1 MNHPLS
7 QTIQKEKTA
16 SYSSSIAHLLDEC
29 RRMELLLQLFFK
41 KRKQD
46 PSSDNPYPGLFL
58 SDKEVNDLF
67 SKAPDGSTP
76 FGEIEELLEE
86 FQRLSEEISLKKK
99 GSMENGTYLSLLVLQ
114 NTFRLSPFETDILL
128 LCLLPELQ
136 KKYEK
141 IYGYLQDDLT
151 QKRPSVALIS
161 DILANSTE
169 SRAEILRYF
178 FLENS
183 LSRFD
188 LISMLETSHQSS
200 ISAKG
205 LSIDERILNYLFE
218 VNDPDPSLS
227 PYTFLRIPKA
237 DLENINLDQ
246 ETKDLLQR
254 IFLGHLKSESGPS
267 KLFIHLKGPYGSGR
281 KSTAEAL
288 CRKAGIALLIV
299 DVAELAK
306 REPPFDPPLKK
317 LFREGALQPAAI
329 YFENTEKLFS
339 DDEKSQTLRK
349 AFFRIADEYSWI
361 TFFSG
366 ADESLQREKILNR
379 NIFMSVELPV
389 PDPLQRAA
397 IWRKTLRQVGTELSE
412 EDLHALANKFKF
424 TRGQILDAISVAKN
438 LIQSKDA
445 VHDKLTI
452 ESLYESCRLQSNH
465 KLSSLARKVD
475 SGYTWD
481 DIVLPEDQLEQL
493 HEISNHIKYR
503 NLVYNNWGFDRKLAQ
518 GKGLNILFAGPSGTG
533 KTMAASVI
541 ANDLGLE
548 MYKIDLSSVVSKY
561 IGETEKNL
569 SKIFAEAETSNAILF
584 FDEADALFG
593 KRSETKDAHDR
604 YANIEIN
611 YLLQKMEEY
620 EGVVILATNL
630 SRNIDEAFLRRMQ
643 FVVEF
648 PFPDTLQREQLWK
661 TIFPKLAPTSN
672 IDHQFLSEKLK
683 LAGGNIKNI
692 ALRSAFFAAKESGE
706 IGMRQIMQAARR
718 EYQKL
723 GKPFL
728 KSDFEPY
735 YHLTEGNS

>member
-7 QTIQKEKTA
+7 QTIQKEKA
-16 SYSSSIAHLLDEC
+16 ALYSSSIAHLLDEC

-46 PSSDNPYPGLFL
+46 LSSDSPYPGLFL

-67 SKAPDGSTP
+67 SKAPDGSASS
-76 FGEIEELLEE
+76 GEIEELLEE
-86 FQRLSEEISLKKK
+86 FQRLSEEISRKKK
-99 GSMENGTYLSLLVLQ
+99 DSMENGTYLSLLVLQ

-136 KKYEK
+136 KKHEK

-161 DILANSTE
+161 DILADSAE

-178 FLENS
+178 FLGNS

-188 LISMLETSHQSS
+188 LISMIETSHQSG

-205 LSIDERILNYLFE
+205 LRIDERILNYLFE
-218 VNDPDPSLS
+218 VNDPDPSLA
-227 PYTFLRIPKA
+227 PFTFLRIPQA

-254 IFLGHLKSESGPS
+254 IFLGHLKPESGPS
-267 KLFIHLKGPYGSGR
+267 RLFIHLKGPYGSGR

-299 DVAELAK
+299 DIAELAK
-306 REPPFDPPLKK
+306 REPPFDLLLKK

-339 DDEKSQTLRK
+339 EDEKSQTLRK

-366 ADESLQREKILNR
+366 DHEFLQKEKTLNHH
-379 NIFMSVELPV
+379 IFISAELPV
-389 PDPLQRAA
+389 PDSLQRAEMWKN
-397 IWRKTLRQVGTELSE
+397 ILRREMDVTEGELQVLG
-412 EDLHALANKFKF
+412 NKFKF
-424 TRGQILDAISVAKN
+424 SPGQILDAYSSARN
-438 LIQSKDA
+438 LVRSK
-445 VHDKLTI
+445 VGTPGKLTLEI
-452 ESLYESCRLQSNH
+452 LYESCRQQSHH

-481 DIVLPEDQLEQL
+481 DIVLPEDQMEQL
-493 HEISNHIKYR
+493 HEIANHIEYR
-503 NLVYNNWGFDRKLAQ
+503 NLVYKKWGFDRKLTQ

-569 SKIFAEAETSNAILF
+569 SKIFSEAETSNAILF

-735 YHLTEGNS
+735 YHLAEGNS